1 MDEASLRADMI
12 DGLEHRLGEPL
23 GADVLTALQ
32 TVPRETF
39 VADSPYANGASD
51 EAGTRALAP
60 ETVARMLR
68 ALDADPGDDVLVVG
82 VGIGYTAAALAEIVG
97 ARHVHAIDIDRRIVR
112 LARTNLADAGYDAVL
127 VDRRD
132 GAGGLPEYAPY
143 DRILVE
149 AAVVAPPRAL
159 CDHVADGGRI
169 VYPRGTADQTVAAI
183 ERVSTADAGE
193 PDITDPASTDPVS
206 HDPASDDPI
215 SDDPASDDPAP
226 DGFRTVEEAG
236 PVRLRPMLVDGEQ
249 TGVERNRTRREEA
262 EFAERGYF
270 AKHGWEREWID
281 WDDRI

>member
-23 GADVLTALQ
+23 GADVVEALQ

-39 VADSPYANGASD
+39 VEDSPYANGASD

-60 ETVARMLR
+60 ETVARMLTT
-68 ALDADPGDDVLVVG
+68 LDADTGDDVLVVG

-112 LARTNLADAGYDAVL
+112 LARTNLADAEYGAVL

-159 CDHVADGGRI
+159 CDQVADGGRI

-183 ERVSTADAGE
+183 EQVSTADSGCPE
-193 PDITDPASTDPVS
+193 D
-206 HDPASDDPI
+206 
-215 SDDPASDDPAP
+215 DDPAP

-236 PVRLRPMLVDGEQ
+236 PVGLRPMLVDGEQ
-249 TGVERNRTRREEA
+249 AGVERNRTRREEA
-262 EFAERGYF
+262 EFAERGHF

-281 WDDRI
+281 WDDRM